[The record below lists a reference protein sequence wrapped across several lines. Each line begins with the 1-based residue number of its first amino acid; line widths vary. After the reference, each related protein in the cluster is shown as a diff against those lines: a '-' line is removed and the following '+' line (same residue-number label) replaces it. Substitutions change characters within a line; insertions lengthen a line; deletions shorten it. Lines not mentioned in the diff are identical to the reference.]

1 MHDDRIP
8 LLAEFEV
15 MSIGWIKDYD
25 EN

>member
-8 LLAEFEV
+8 LLAESEEK
-15 MSIGWIKDYD
+15 SIGWIKDYD